1 MTPLFLIFFL
11 NVCPTSRTRTPPPSP
26 SRPPNPPLLVKQAK
40 QNPFIKLLVKQQ
52 FPHARKECVCVCVCV
67 REREKLKE

>member
-1 MTPLFLIFFL
+1 L
-11 NVCPTSRTRTPPPSP
+11 
-26 SRPPNPPLLVKQAK
+26 KQAK

-67 REREKLKE
+67 CVREREKLKE